1 MGATKR
7 RRKTDVTST
16 TDGKVLETA
25 PTVTLRSLLTLAWP
39 IVVSMLSVATMT
51 LTNML
56 FVSRLG
62 PAAITAVGLGGV
74 LLFSLWCFPMG
85 LLRAV
90 KILISRAEGA
100 KTPELFAPYAAAGLQ
115 IATGLGALV
124 MAIGWLGAP
133 LLSRLTATQESGD
146 LAGTFLATRLLVSVP
161 FLYLIVIQEVRQGQG
176 DSRTAMFTTLF
187 GNLTNIALDYVFVI
201 RFEWGVQGA
210 AWASNTALT
219 LETLAL
225 ALVHARRSG
234 FSFTAGRR
242 EHRREVW
249 RLGIPT
255 GIQFG
260 LEVTSFGLMVLILSS
275 FSEQHA
281 AAHQIAIQV
290 LHFCFLPA
298 MALGEAGSVLVGQA
312 YGAGKPELTLPISK
326 MTLKVAMAY
335 ALLCGVILLGG
346 RRWLV
351 GAFTSEETLFALAL
365 QLFWIVPVFQLF
377 DAANVVGRALL
388 RGAGDVRFVAIA
400 GILSAWVCTPP
411 MAYIL
416 GKQLGYGVYG
426 AWVGLCAEVL
436 IATVVFWRRL
446 WTLKVQAS

>member
-1 MGATKR
+1 
-7 RRKTDVTST
+7 
-16 TDGKVLETA
+16 
-25 PTVTLRSLLTLAWP
+25 
-39 IVVSMLSVATMT
+39 
-51 LTNML
+51 ML

-90 KILISRAEGA
+90 KILISRAQGA
-100 KTPELFAPYAAAGLQ
+100 KNPELFAPYTAAGLQ
-115 IATGLGALV
+115 IAVGLGVL
-124 MAIGWLGAP
+124 MMGLGWCIAP
-133 LLSRLTATQESGD
+133 WLSRLTETETSGA
-146 LAGTFLATRLLVSVP
+146 LAGTFLGTRVLVSVP
-161 FLYLIVIQEVRQGQG
+161 FLILIVIQEVRQGQG

-201 RFEWGVQGA
+201 RMDWGVVGA

-219 LETLAL
+219 LEAL
-225 ALVHARRSG
+225 ALVGVHAWRSG
-234 FSFTAGRR
+234 ISFMPGRK

-312 YGAGKPELTLPISK
+312 FGAGRPELTLAISK
-326 MTLKVAMAY
+326 MTLRVAMGY
-335 ALLCGVILLGG
+335 AFICGVVLIGG
-346 RRWLV
+346 RNWIV
-351 GAFTSEETLFALAL
+351 GAFTSNAVLLAMTLR
-365 QLFWIVPVFQLF
+365 LFWIVPVFQVF
-377 DAANVVGRALL
+377 DAANVVARALL
-388 RGAGDVRFVAIA
+388 RGAGDVKFVAVA
-400 GILSAWVCTPP
+400 GILTAWVCTPP

-416 GKQLGYGVYG
+416 GHKLGYGVYG
-426 AWVGLCAEVL
+426 AWVGLSAEVL
-436 IATVVFWRRL
+436 IATIVLWWRL
-446 WTLKVQAS
+446 WTLRPLAGSS

>member
-1 MGATKR
+1 MSETPSGAA
-7 RRKTDVTST
+7 V
-16 TDGKVLETA
+16 EA
-25 PTVTLRSLLTLAWP
+25 PPSVSMRSLLTLAWP
-39 IVVSMLSVATMT
+39 IVISMLSVSTMT

-62 PAAITAVGLGGV
+62 PAAITAVGLGGI

-100 KTPELFAPYAAAGLQ
+100 KKRELFAPYTAAGLQ
-115 IATGLGALV
+115 IAVGLGLVV
-124 MAIGWLGAP
+124 MALGWGIAP
-133 LLSRLTATQESGD
+133 WLSRLTETETSGE
-146 LAGTFLATRLLVSVP
+146 LAGTFLSTRLLASVP
-161 FLYLIVIQEVRQGQG
+161 FLCLIVIQEVRQGQG

-201 RFEWGVQGA
+201 RMNWGVAGA

-225 ALVHARRSG
+225 AGIHAWRSG
-234 FSFTAGRR
+234 ISFIPGRK
-242 EHRREVW
+242 EHRREIW

-260 LEVTSFGLMVLILSS
+260 LEVTSFGLLVLILSS

-312 YGAGKPELTLPISK
+312 YGSGRPDLTLPISK
-326 MTLKVAMAY
+326 MTLKVAMGY
-335 ALLCGVILLGG
+335 AFLCGVILLAG
-346 RRWLV
+346 RTWIV
-351 GAFTSEETLFALAL
+351 GAFTSEVALFTLTLR
-365 QLFWIVPVFQLF
+365 LFWIVPVFQVF

-388 RGAGDVRFVAIA
+388 RGAGDVRFVAVA
-400 GILSAWVCTPP
+400 GILTAWVCTPP
-411 MAYIL
+411 MAYLL
-416 GKQLGYGVYG
+416 GHRLGYGVYG
-426 AWVGLCAEVL
+426 AWVGLSAEVL
-436 IATVVFWRRL
+436 IVTLILWRRL
-446 WTLKVQAS
+446 WTLRPLVVATG

>member
-1 MGATKR
+1 VNDAAGS
-7 RRKTDVTST
+7 VE
-16 TDGKVLETA
+16 LPTA
-25 PTVTLRSLLTLAWP
+25 SFRSLVTLAWP
-39 IVVSMLSVATMT
+39 IVISMLSVSTMT

-62 PAAITAVGLGGV
+62 SAAIAAVGLGGV

-100 KTPELFAPYAAAGLQ
+100 KTREMFAPYTAAGFQ
-115 IATGLGALV
+115 IAIGVGVLIMG
-124 MAIGWLGAP
+124 IGWCAAPWLSHVTETETSGA
-133 LLSRLTATQESGD
+133 
-146 LAGTFLATRLLVSVP
+146 LAGTFLSTRLLASVP
-161 FLYLIVIQEVRQGQG
+161 FLCLIVIQEVRQGQG

-201 RFEWGVQGA
+201 RFEWGVAGA

-219 LETLAL
+219 LELLAL
-225 ALVHARRSG
+225 GSVHAWRNGIPLRPG
-234 FSFTAGRR
+234 TKA
-242 EHRREVW
+242 HRREVW

-260 LEVTSFGLMVLILSS
+260 LEVTSFGLLVLILAS

-281 AAHQIAIQV
+281 AAHQIVIQV

-312 YGAGKPELTLPISK
+312 FGAGRPELTLKIAM
-326 MTLKVAMAY
+326 MTLKVALSY
-335 ALLCGVILLGG
+335 ALLCGVILIGG
-346 RRWLV
+346 RTWIV
-351 GAFTSEETLFALAL
+351 GAFTTDPALFNLTLG
-365 QLFWIVPVFQLF
+365 LFWIVPAFQLF

-388 RGAGDVRFVAIA
+388 RGAGDVKFVAVA
-400 GILSAWVCTPP
+400 GILTAWVCTPP
-411 MAYIL
+411 MAYLL
-416 GKQLGYGVYG
+416 GHHLGYGVYG
-426 AWVGLCAEVL
+426 AWVGLSAQVFIL
-436 IATVVFWRRL
+436 TVILWRRL
-446 WTLKVQAS
+446 WTLRPALPITP

>member
-1 MGATKR
+1 MNITSDGAVVETPPS
-7 RRKTDVTST
+7 VST
-16 TDGKVLETA
+16 
-25 PTVTLRSLLTLAWP
+25 RSLLTLAWP
-39 IVVSMLSVATMT
+39 IVVSMLSVSTMT

-90 KILISRAEGA
+90 KILISRAAGA
-100 KTPELFAPYAAAGLQ
+100 KTPELFAPYTAAGLQ
-115 IATGLGALV
+115 IAVGLGFVMMALGLS
-124 MAIGWLGAP
+124 AAP
-133 LLSRLTATQESGD
+133 WLSRLTETETSGA
-146 LAGTFLATRLLVSVP
+146 LAGTFLGTRVLASVP
-161 FLYLIVIQEVRQGQG
+161 FLCLIVIQEVRQGQG
-176 DSRTAMFTTLF
+176 DSRTAMYTTLL

-201 RFEWGVQGA
+201 RMDWGVAGA

-225 ALVHARRSG
+225 VGVHAWRSG
-234 FSFTAGRR
+234 ISFLPGRK
-242 EHRREVW
+242 EHRREIW

-298 MALGEAGSVLVGQA
+298 MALGEAGSVLIGQA
-312 YGAGKPELTLPISK
+312 FGAGRPELTLPISK
-326 MTLKVAMAY
+326 MTLRVAMGY
-335 ALLCGVILLGG
+335 ALFCGVVLLGG
-346 RRWLV
+346 RYWII
-351 GAFTSEETLFALAL
+351 GAFTSEVALFALTL
-365 QLFWIVPVFQLF
+365 RLFWIVPVFQVF

-388 RGAGDVRFVAIA
+388 RGAGDVKFVAVA
-400 GILSAWVCTPP
+400 GILTAWVCTPP

-416 GKQLGYGVYG
+416 GHRLGYGVYG

-436 IATVVFWRRL
+436 IATVVLWRRL
-446 WTLKVQAS
+446 WTLRPLAIAS